1 MRHEKG
7 GASLLA
13 GRSRLMSGLLV
24 GSALALIPSTA
35 IAQDTGAE
43 DAVSEGEGNAIV
55 VTGIRSS
62 LQSALN
68 EKRNA
73 DSLIEVIQAEDIGK
87 LPDQNLA
94 EVLENVTGVQI
105 TRTAGVGTGVQ
116 IRGTSANRVEINGVG
131 TLGSGSGRGG
141 INFEDVN
148 AAIIGSVEVIKAPT
162 ADTIEGSVGGTIN
175 LRTIRPLDINDRIL
189 TVRAQGEYSE
199 LSETVTPRIAASFG
213 NRWDVGDGEFGVVL
227 AGSYTK
233 QEATSLRPRVDRDGG
248 LVENVNAD
256 VIRGG
261 NLQDPA
267 DRPSAQ
273 DFDFVGVQF
282 LNQEREN
289 FEFTTINIAGS
300 LEYAPNSDLK
310 FFIDGFYN
318 DQERR
323 QDSSRVQGSGV
334 SNLLDFAVPATF
346 DTVNFGALDGVQ
358 LGSIQVATS
367 GVIPV
372 NLAADPDDPN
382 LRFSSDTGARV
393 TENSLF
399 RAGFEWQ
406 ADKLSVRAEVS
417 TTSSD
422 TVNPNFSSTVNFINP
437 NAPLNAL
444 DANGNPTS
452 STLNENAVPFIYDL
466 RGNSL
471 TFGIDF
477 ASPFAPTVADLLNP
491 NNVAFEALQIG
502 RDTTENSEDAFRLDL
517 SYDTSDFVSFITSV
531 DTGYRYSKTSSA
543 FQDVNFSRSFG
554 RLLDVPTGEFFADL
568 LVPGPDNF
576 DSFDGRELA
585 VNNFLVID
593 PDRAFSDP
601 DGTLAI
607 LQQAFVDSGA
617 NGSIG
622 DAVASDQGFFDIDE
636 KTHAFYAQANFEFG
650 AIRGNVG
657 FRYIDTSIDSLGN
670 NVDSVTGAV
679 TQVVTSGSYSQFLPR
694 INLIADVTDD
704 LVFRASFGE
713 DVNRP
718 SFTDLS
724 TSVTFGTSE
733 NAAVRFGNPG
743 LAPET
748 VQSFDASIDW
758 YFAPAAVLS
767 IGVFHKDRSNLFV
780 EQLEDVALDANGFA
794 DITDPCEGGGIFNP
808 IAQRNTL
815 SDQVGQG
822 ICVPIITQVN
832 DTDNTTQT
840 GIEVAFQYDLA
851 RFEDTLGFASG
862 FGILA
867 NYTYQDFGGG
877 DAVNTSASRGTDIFN
892 AINGIYD
899 DANFVP
905 VTAAQGLLDFSKNAY
920 NVTLF
925 YEKYG
930 ISARARYTWRD
941 AFRTLDTAAGAS
953 LNSTLGFP
961 VVTAARG
968 QLNGSITYDLTEN
981 IVLGVEG
988 VNLTKSNIQQF
999 CVNDDALLC
1008 FEGLPDRR
1016 LTFGATVRF

>member
-1 MRHEKG
+1 MRHEEG

-422 TVNPNFSSTVNFINP
+422 TVNPNFSTTVNFINP

>member
-1 MRHEKG
+1 
-7 GASLLA
+7 
-13 GRSRLMSGLLV
+13 MSGLLV

-422 TVNPNFSSTVNFINP
+422 TVNPNFSTTVNFINP